1 MQDNPLPNVAEDSEA
16 KQRNAQTEAA
26 LNKRLDDIML
36 EDPAKTSV
44 QALDSMVSDK
54 AMGRAHRNSGFQDFR
69 IEF

>member
-54 AMGRAHRNSGFQDFR
+54 AMGRALRNSGFQDFR
-69 IEF
+69 IKF